1 MSEGEA
7 AATPKRWRNTEKA
20 SDQPTPADDIKDGS
34 MNLKKEL

>member
-7 AATPKRWRNTEKA
+7 AATQKDGGTRKKQVTNR
-20 SDQPTPADDIKDGS
+20 TPADDIKDGS